1 VLIVVLVPGPKQTQS
16 LPLSSTGREGLL
28 TLVVF
33 LCFLQKFLQSDKVVR
48 CDLYRACAKLI
59 DGFCCGES
67 EIAAAMEDAGRQMGF
82 NYGETIQNSAEL
94 CAGSRCPLLFAPED
108 IIANVTIL
116 SFRM

>member
-1 VLIVVLVPGPKQTQS
+1 VLSAKI
-16 LPLSSTGREGLL
+16 
-28 TLVVF
+28 F
-33 LCFLQKFLQSDKVVR
+33 IQSDKVVR